1 MFIHTKC
8 ELSEKNAENLL
19 VITEAPELVKA
30 YEQNIRAHAAHAHP
44 YGRQASRPSAGKL
57 SALISSAGA
66 IHGDTHSKIY
76 HLPGCPG
83 YAGMQPTSLVTFG
96 SEAEAQQAGYRK
108 AKNCS

>member
-1 MFIHTKC
+1 MDEHP
-8 ELSEKNAENLL
+8 EEKNAENLL

-30 YEQNIRAHAAHAHP
+30 YEQNIRVHAAHAHP
-44 YGRQASRPSAGKL
+44 YGRPSSGLSAGTP
-57 SALISSAGA
+57 SALISSASA
-66 IHGDTHSKIY
+66 IHGNKNSKIY

-108 AKNCS
+108 AKNCP

>member
-1 MFIHTKC
+1 MPGRDGD
-8 ELSEKNAENLL
+8 LRGNKN
-19 VITEAPELVKA
+19 
-30 YEQNIRAHAAHAHP
+30 
-44 YGRQASRPSAGKL
+44 
-57 SALISSAGA
+57 
-66 IHGDTHSKIY
+66 SKIY